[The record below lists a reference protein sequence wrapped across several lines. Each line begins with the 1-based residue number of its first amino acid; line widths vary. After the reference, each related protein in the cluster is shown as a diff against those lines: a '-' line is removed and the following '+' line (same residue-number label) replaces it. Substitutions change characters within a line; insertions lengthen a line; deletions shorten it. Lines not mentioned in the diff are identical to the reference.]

1 MRPNYVIL
9 IFVYTPQTRR
19 FINLYHVSSNNLKYT
34 NKRHISQTGNYP
46 YNSKLSKDI
55 PFEKKHSVLLKYAR
69 KSMKELVEVVFF
81 LKKVNTL

>member
-19 FINLYHVSSNNLKYT
+19 FINLHHVSSNNLKYT
-34 NKRHISQTGNYP
+34 NKRHTSQTGNYQ

-55 PFEKKHSVLLKYAR
+55 QFEKKTLSSFKICKEINERTSGSGLLFEKG
-69 KSMKELVEVVFF
+69 
-81 LKKVNTL
+81 